1 MEIIAPHHLKLYSLP
16 VSFAEDVLMKF
27 ENVDR
32 ERNINVS
39 AQLELIKSSRIDRQ
53 REKSQ
58 LVLNRSNSR
67 SLGRAFDST
76 KF

>member
-16 VSFAEDVLMKF
+16 MSFAEDVLMKF

-32 ERNINVS
+32 ERNISIS
-39 AQLELIKSSRIDRQ
+39 AQLDLIKATRLDRQ

-58 LVLNRSNSR
+58 IVLNRSDSH
-67 SLGRAFDST
+67 SLGRAFDSI
-76 KF
+76 KK